1 MYTSKQELLKKDPE
15 SLLQER
21 AEKFRKIGAIDES
34 GAVDPHIKRSMKKR
48 DALHE
53 DDELRM
59 LPSGNGSPP
68 KLLIAT
74 GEVSRD

>member
-1 MYTSKQELLKKDPE
+1 LVYIKQELLKKDPE
-15 SLLQER
+15 TLLEER
-21 AEKFRKIGAIDES
+21 TAKFRKIGAIDES
-34 GAVDPHIKRSMKKR
+34 GAVDPHIKRNMKKR

-59 LPSGNGSPP
+59 LPSGNGSAP

-74 GEVSRD
+74 GEGSRE